1 MLTMFV
7 KTSVSR
13 LCCQGHRTLQ
23 RLLYKDVRLER
34 PNLSMLAR
42 DGAHLPLM
50 IQESAV
56 AMRYLRLLGPLDW
69 EHFPERDLDRNWG
82 IPAVPYAPFVAAC
95 LVKVDHQ
102 FRYMSRLRAYLVE
115 HPALVWVLGFPLIAS
130 SASVW
135 GFDVDASLPA
145 HRHFNRMLRTM
156 PNKPLQF
163 LLDSTVQVLKASL
176 PMSCRFGEAVSV
188 DTKHILA
195 WVKENNTK
203 AYVTADDRYD
213 KERQPVGDPDC
224 RLGCKKRRNQRT
236 TVQDSP
242 PTPLTNPLPATTVK
256 VGEFYWGYGTGVV
269 ATKVPEWGEFV
280 VAEYTQPFNCADIT
294 YFFPLM
300 ETTTRRLGRHPRFG
314 AFDAAFDAF
323 YVYAAFHS
331 TEHDGFAAVPL
342 AERGPQATRT
352 FNAEGLPLCQ
362 AELAMP
368 LKSTFQCRTALVEH
382 EKGRYACPLQ
392 MLPTNDQTC
401 PVNHKNWAK
410 GGCVTTM
417 PTSVGARIRHQVDR
431 NSRAYKDVYK
441 QRTATERINSQAVEL
456 GIERP
461 KIRNGRAIAN
471 QNTLIYIVINLR
483 AIQRV
488 HTKKATPTQIQSVS
502 PSRTS

>member
-7 KTSVSR
+7 RLRISR
-13 LCCQGHRTLQ
+13 LWQQGHRARQ
-23 RLLYKDVRLER
+23 RLLYKDVRLNR
-34 PNLSMLAR
+34 ANLSTLAR
-42 DGAHLPLM
+42 NRAQLPLM

-56 AMRYLRLLGPLDW
+56 AMRYLSLLGPLDW

-102 FRYMSRLRAYLVE
+102 FRYMSRLRTYLVE
-115 HPALVWVLGFPLIAS
+115 HPALVWILGFPLTAS
-130 SASVW
+130 ETSVW

-156 PNKPLQF
+156 PNAPLQF
-163 LLDSTVQVLKASL
+163 LLDSTVRVLKETVPTS
-176 PMSCRFGEAVSV
+176 RWFGEAVSV

-195 WVKENNTK
+195 WVKENNAK
-203 AYVTADDRYD
+203 AYVAADDRYN
-213 KERQPVGDPDC
+213 KQQQPSGDSDC

-236 TVQDSP
+236 TSQESP
-242 PTPLTNPLPATTVK
+242 PTPLSNPVPATTVK

-280 VAEYTQPFNCADIT
+280 LAEYTQPFNCADIT
-294 YFFPLM
+294 YYFPLM
-300 ETTTRRLGRHPRFG
+300 EATTRRLGRHPRFG

-323 YVYAAFHS
+323 YVYAAFS
-331 TEHDGFAAVPL
+331 SKDHDGFAAVPF
-342 AERGPQATRT
+342 AERGPQAKRT
-352 FNAEGLPLCQ
+352 FNAEGFPLCQ
-362 AELAMP
+362 AGLAMP

-382 EKGRYACPLQ
+382 EKGRYTCPVQALR
-392 MLPTNDQTC
+392 TSGKTC

-417 PTSVGARIRHQVDR
+417 PTSVGARIRHQLDR
-431 NSRAYKDVYK
+431 NSQTYKDVYK

-488 HTKKATPTQIQSVS
+488 HSKKETGPQIQSVS
-502 PSRTS
+502 PSFSS

>member
-1 MLTMFV
+1 
-7 KTSVSR
+7 
-13 LCCQGHRTLQ
+13 
-23 RLLYKDVRLER
+23 
-34 PNLSMLAR
+34 
-42 DGAHLPLM
+42 
-50 IQESAV
+50 
-56 AMRYLRLLGPLDW
+56 
-69 EHFPERDLDRNWG
+69 
-82 IPAVPYAPFVAAC
+82 
-95 LVKVDHQ
+95 
-102 FRYMSRLRAYLVE
+102 
-115 HPALVWVLGFPLIAS
+115 
-130 SASVW
+130 
-135 GFDVDASLPA
+135 
-145 HRHFNRMLRTM
+145 
-156 PNKPLQF
+156 
-163 LLDSTVQVLKASL
+163 
-176 PMSCRFGEAVSV
+176 VSV

-203 AYVTADDRYD
+203 AYVAADDRYD
-213 KERQPVGDPDC
+213 KERQPAGDPDC
-224 RLGCKKRRNQRT
+224 RLGCKKRHNQRT
-236 TVQDSP
+236 TVPDSP
-242 PTPLTNPLPATTVK
+242 PTPLRNPVPAPTVK

-300 ETTTRRLGRHPRFG
+300 EAATRRLGRYPRFG
-314 AFDAAFDAF
+314 TFDAAFDAF

-352 FNAEGLPLCQ
+352 FDAEGLPLCQ
-362 AELAMP
+362 AGLAMP
-368 LKSTFQCRTALVEH
+368 LKSTFQCRTALVKH

-392 MLPTNDQTC
+392 TLHPRAQTC

-417 PTSVGARIRHQVDR
+417 PTSVGARIRHQLDR
-431 NSRAYKDVYK
+431 DSQAYKHVYK

-461 KIRNGRAIAN
+461 KIRNGQAIAN

-488 HTKKATPTQIQSVS
+488 HTKKETVPQIQSVS
-502 PSRTS
+502 PSLTT